1 MFRDEIQDILTGLYG
16 SMGRSTEGLANRVD
30 AAVQDWDG
38 VPAGRMREAA
48 IEWRRNNSKMPTN
61 AELRAAA
68 GYGSNKPV
76 GGGEEYPPWKFMR
89 NRALEIAR
97 RELMADKITR
107 EEYREIYALA
117 LSESGSGQ
125 LCTRYR
131 DELQNGEPKPY
142 SEQGER
148 PTPKQHHAAIRL
160 ISGLSRGQYRSSAAD
175 YVGRIMKNEIDP
187 DEVIALCDKA
197 DLKYAGGV
205 ESVA

>member
-16 SMGRSTEGLANRVD
+16 SMGRSTDGLKARVD
-30 AAVQDWDG
+30 AAVDDWEG

-76 GGGEEYPPWKFMR
+76 GGGEEYPPWKFLR

-107 EEYREIYALA
+107 EEYQEIYALA

-131 DELQNGEPKPY
+131 DELQSGEPKPY
-142 SEQGER
+142 TNEGER
-148 PTPKQHHAAIRL
+148 PTRQQHAAAIRI
-160 ISGLSRGQYRSSAAD
+160 ISGISRGHYGAGAAK
-175 YVGRIMKNEIDP
+175 YVSKVMDGTADP
-187 DEVIALCDKA
+187 CEVVALCDQA
-197 DLKYAGGV
+197 DAKRAKMV
-205 ESVA
+205 EAA